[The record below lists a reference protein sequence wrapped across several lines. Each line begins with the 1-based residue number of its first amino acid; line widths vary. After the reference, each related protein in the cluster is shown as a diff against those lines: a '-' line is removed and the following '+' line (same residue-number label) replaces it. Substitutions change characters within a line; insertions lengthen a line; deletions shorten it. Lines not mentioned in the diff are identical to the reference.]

1 MIILKFTKN
10 FSFDF
15 NDSRN
20 ELINRNCMKSN
31 SSIDFVKENILII
44 KSSQPKD
51 KLEFFTDIQFSAR
64 IEYDKN
70 RKLLF
75 FKINF
80 TIQIILSFL
89 LLFVVYLGLFLS
101 QNLNFTK
108 SLFSFILIYFIWN
121 IVALHYLKCK
131 LIKIISSS

>member
-15 NDSRN
+15 NDSRK

>member
-1 MIILKFTKN
+1 MIVLKFTKN

-15 NDSRN
+15 NDSRK

-80 TIQIILSFL
+80 TVQIILSFL
-89 LLFVVYLGLFLS
+89 LLFFVYLGLFLS
-101 QNLNFTK
+101 QNLNFSK

>member
-1 MIILKFTKN
+1 MIVLKFTKN

-15 NDSRN
+15 NDSRK

-80 TIQIILSFL
+80 TVQIILSFL

-101 QNLNFTK
+101 QNLNFSK